1 MTSAYADSNDEL
13 QQDIAVPVEHPA
25 DDVEP
30 GARAVIYLR
39 VSSTGQV
46 KTDYDP
52 EGISIPAQREACLRK
67 AKDLGLTVIDEY
79 VEPGRSA
86 TEMTKREAF
95 QRMLARVRAQG
106 DVDYVIVYMLSRMAR
121 NRYDDAIVMADLRKR
136 GVTLVSATE
145 AVDDSPVGQ
154 LMHGILATF
163 NEYQSRQSGADI
175 ANKMGQKARTGGT
188 LGRAK
193 IGYLNHIDHSDGR
206 VIRTIVLDDER
217 APFVQ
222 LAFELYDTGN
232 YTLDELADELY
243 DRGLRTRPTAKHPAK
258 KVSINKLSQML
269 RDRYYIGYVT
279 YKGEEVRGRHDPLI
293 DEDLFDRVQDRINAR
308 SAAKE
313 RRRVHHHYLKGSLFC
328 GRCRRARVTQRMII
342 QRTVN
347 SKGAEYLYF
356 FCRNRQ
362 NSTCDAPHVN
372 AELVEDA
379 IERHYATIRFSQAFI
394 SDVRT
399 QIDTVISE
407 QEKSARLLHQQLST
421 QLAELDTQEE
431 NLIDLAADGTLPQTK
446 VKAKL
451 RDIERQRRHLN
462 QRLDTASAD
471 LTDAARLID
480 VSLKLLERPEELYRR
495 CNDEQRRLL
504 NQAIFH
510 NIYIE
515 DEEVTDHDL
524 QEPFSQ
530 LHAIQQTQRSTRDAQ
545 HNMPAIPEPRDSK
558 RATRQAGGPSS
569 PSGVAVLLQGLQS
582 GTCSSNTSKVE
593 LRGIEP
599 LTFSMR
605 TRRATNCATAPFSE
619 CCCSLAGRRQHSE
632 HPPRLRAG
640 GSFAHRTAVRLP
652 GALVEFV
659 EHGVFVVDL
668 DDHRVGAAPVV
679 AAGLVVVSVVRGG
692 LGRFV
697 VVRLAVVRVGFVA
710 GLGHAGEPPIPDV
723 LFDPHLPPQVGEVAD
738 VAEVDHAV
746 QPPGRGPG
754 EGGEQC
760 GRDGGGHDEQQDALP
775 AGVLGARGQRRGFRV
790 VAAAAGPVAA
800 AGADVVAVDRPPL
813 LVLLVG
819 YVVEVGFDVVVV
831 PVGVGHAVRL
841 LRPVGFRVAGF
852 RGCPVAASAHHSCRQ
867 R

>member
-25 DDVEP
+25 DGVEP
-30 GARAVIYLR
+30 GTRAVIYLR

-95 QRMLARVRAQG
+95 QRMLARVRGQG

-222 LAFELYDTGN
+222 LAFELYDTGD

-279 YKGEEVRGRHDPLI
+279 YKGEEVRGRHEPLI
-293 DEDLFDRVQDRINAR
+293 DEDLFDRVQDRINSR

-313 RRRVHHHYLKGSLFC
+313 RRRLHHHYLKGSLFC
-328 GRCRRARVTQRMII
+328 GRCRRAGVTQRMII
-342 QRTVN
+342 QRTIN

-394 SDVRT
+394 SDVRA

-431 NLIDLAADGTLPQTK
+431 NVIDLAADGTLPQTK

-451 RDIERQRRHLN
+451 RDIERQRRHLTG
-462 QRLDTASAD
+462 RLATASAD

-480 VSLKLLERPEELYRR
+480 VSLKLLERPEDLYRR

-524 QEPFSQ
+524 QEPFNQ
-530 LHAIQQTQRSTRDAQ
+530 LHAIQQTQRSTHAQ
-545 HNMPAIPEPRDSK
+545 HTMPAIPEPRDSK
-558 RATRQAGGPSS
+558 KATRQAGGPST
-569 PSGVAVLLQGLQS
+569 PSGVEVLLQGLQS
-582 GTCSSNTSKVE
+582 GTCSSSTSKVE
-593 LRGIEP
+593 LRGFEP
-599 LTFSMR
+599 LTFSLPV
-605 TRRATNCATAPFSE
+605 RRATNCAIAPYV
-619 CCCSLAGRRQHSE
+619 CSRLSPLPVRNNVPHRPQAPAQGVRLAQPTRPD
-632 HPPRLRAG
+632 PPPTGVARPRHASVRARRAG
-640 GSFAHRTAVRLP
+640 GR
-652 GALVEFV
+652 
-659 EHGVFVVDL
+659 
-668 DDHRVGAAPVV
+668 
-679 AAGLVVVSVVRGG
+679 
-692 LGRFV
+692 
-697 VVRLAVVRVGFVA
+697 
-710 GLGHAGEPPIPDV
+710 
-723 LFDPHLPPQVGEVAD
+723 
-738 VAEVDHAV
+738 
-746 QPPGRGPG
+746 
-754 EGGEQC
+754 
-760 GRDGGGHDEQQDALP
+760 
-775 AGVLGARGQRRGFRV
+775 
-790 VAAAAGPVAA
+790 
-800 AGADVVAVDRPPL
+800 
-813 LVLLVG
+813 
-819 YVVEVGFDVVVV
+819 
-831 PVGVGHAVRL
+831 
-841 LRPVGFRVAGF
+841 
-852 RGCPVAASAHHSCRQ
+852 
-867 R
+867 